1 MSFLISLLRHHKLPE
16 NLQVSLPL
24 PLISV
29 TLSSQYS
36 YRTSLLV
43 YLLGQVHNQRGD
55 DTIES
60 NSTR

>member
-55 DTIES
+55 DTTES